1 LRSRRLFKN
10 NIVDSSYEDIINHAE
25 AFVSDLPLALE
36 VVGSNLFGKYIKEWK
51 STLDR
56 YERIPNKEIQMILKV
71 SFDALEED

>member
-1 LRSRRLFKN
+1 
-10 NIVDSSYEDIINHAE
+10 
-25 AFVSDLPLALE
+25 LALE

>member
-10 NIVDSSYEDIINHAE
+10 NIVDSSYEDIINRAE